1 MRGDCGHPCPKAVG
15 LARQGPAPYCAA
27 RRDEG
32 GLRWDPFQDGSFKA
46 WTCGKIVRVW
56 DSPEPW
62 PTRDMIQA
70 WLLLRFSR
78 TRTRTPLN

>member
-1 MRGDCGHPCPKAVG
+1 MCIRDSC
-15 LARQGPAPYCAA
+15 YCAA

-46 WTCGKIVRVW
+46 WRCGKIVRVW

-78 TRTRTPLN
+78 TRTRPPLN